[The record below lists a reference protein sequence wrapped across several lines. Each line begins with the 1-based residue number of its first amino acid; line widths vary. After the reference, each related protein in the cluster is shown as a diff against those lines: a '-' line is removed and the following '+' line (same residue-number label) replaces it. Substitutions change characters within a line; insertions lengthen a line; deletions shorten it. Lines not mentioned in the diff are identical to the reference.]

1 MSKLSYV
8 VRPAAEAD
16 VPAIFNLIC
25 ELALYE
31 KAPNEVLN
39 TPEQL
44 LKDGFHTT
52 PPRYF
57 AQVAE
62 NDMGIIIGFA
72 LCYVRYSTW
81 KGAVLYL
88 EDLYVKEAH
97 RRTGAGRTLFE
108 ACIAHAKEKGYKR
121 ITWQVL
127 DWNQPAIDFYKK
139 WDSILDP
146 EWINGSI
153 DL

>member
-1 MSKLSYV
+1 MPTLSFI
-8 VRPAAEAD
+8 VRPAVEAD
-16 VPAIFNLIC
+16 VLAIFNLVR

-31 KAPNEVLN
+31 RAPDQVLN

-44 LKDGFHTT
+44 LKDGFYTN
-52 PPRYF
+52 PPLYF

-62 NDMGIIIGFA
+62 NTEGIIIGFA

-88 EDLYVKEAH
+88 EDLYVKETC
-97 RRTGAGRTLFE
+97 RRSGAGRALFQ
-108 ACIAHAKEKGYKR
+108 ACIAHAMEKGYRR

-139 WDSILDP
+139 WNSILDY